1 MGIALTADNVGTKIL
16 VAQMMG
22 KYDTIGIDCVAGNVN
37 DLICVGSE
45 PICMLN
51 YLSIEEPRA
60 EMLEQIG
67 KGLYEGARQ
76 ANVSIPGGETAQ
88 QKELLKGVSP
98 GVGFDLSGTAL
109 GLVPLDKV
117 NVGQDIEPGDV
128 LLGLASSG
136 IHSNGLTLARQLF
149 FDALGWKPDRQVEEF
164 GRTIG
169 EELLEPTR
177 IYVRPILEMLGR
189 LHVSGLANITGGG
202 LLNLRRFKAEV
213 GFQIE
218 ELPPPPPIF
227 RLIQECGQVE
237 EAEMRTTFNMGIGFC
252 IVAPEKEV
260 NQALEISRRHGIE
273 AWRIGRA
280 TADPERKILLPNGLT
295 LPASL

>member
-1 MGIALTADNVGTKIL
+1 MVKGIR
-16 VAQMMG
+16 
-22 KYDTIGIDCVAGNVN
+22 
-37 DLICVGSE
+37 
-45 PICMLN
+45 P
-51 YLSIEEPRA
+51 
-60 EMLEQIG
+60 
-67 KGLYEGARQ
+67 GL
-76 ANVSIPGGETAQ
+76 
-88 QKELLKGVSP
+88 
-98 GVGFDLSGTAL
+98 GFDLAGMGL

-117 NVGQDIEPGDV
+117 NVGQHIEHGDV

-189 LHVSGLANITGGG
+189 LHVSGLANMTGGG
-202 LLNLRRFKAEV
+202 LLNLRRFKAAV

-218 ELPPPPPIF
+218 EPPAPPPIF
-227 RLIQECGQVE
+227 RLIQEQGSIE

-252 IVAPEKEV
+252 VILPEKEV
-260 NQALEISRRHGIE
+260 EPALQICRQHGIK

-280 TADPERKILLPNGLT
+280 TTDPERKILLPNGLT
-295 LPASL
+295 LPASP